1 MCVCTS
7 LIQFKISNNRSS
19 DHHFHIGVIERI
31 KNNNNKFLTD
41 YFFSVNES
49 NLHYHKFFHWVLSFP
64 KSIIRDKFLFNK
76 YFFKNTEIYFNSFCF
91 ITEMGSIIC
100 HF

>member
-49 NLHYHKFFHWVLSFP
+49 NLHYPQFFHWVLSFF
-64 KSIIRDKFLFNK
+64 KSIIRDKFYLINIFLKIRN
-76 YFFKNTEIYFNSFCF
+76 NIFNSFLF
-91 ITEMGSIIC
+91 YYYEMGSII
-100 HF
+100 